1 MENFYKIFF
10 TIYFDNAERHN
21 KTITKFFKSDVDLG
35 PSDFLEKMSDKN
47 IFKPWKKHSNEQPL
61 NNLKPEKNFIE
72 KKAKNKKVVT
82 HRIVNLKTL
91 SGVFLR

>member
-1 MENFYKIFF
+1 MSNYYKIFF
-10 TIYFDNAERHN
+10 TIYFDYSESRN
-21 KTITKFFKSDVDLG
+21 KTITRFFKSDVDLG

-47 IFKPWKKHSNEQPL
+47 IFKPWKKHANEQPL
-61 NNLKPEKNFIE
+61 NNLNPEKNFIE

-91 SGVFLR
+91 SEVFLR